1 MKKRALAREVSM
13 STVFKN
19 RTEEARRKEEEKA
32 KATRTKKPTQPAARP
47 KKDRGKTLV
56 EATPV
61 KPKGKDRAKGQFSQ
75 KDSAK
80 LPMFSVKEET
90 RSEDGWR
97 PLTNSPDILL
107 LGSQSASWSDEDG
120 EDDGPDAFGTP
131 VRRSKTGGRIL
142 VDATP
147 TKVL

>member
-1 MKKRALAREVSM
+1 
-13 STVFKN
+13 
-19 RTEEARRKEEEKA
+19 
-32 KATRTKKPTQPAARP
+32 
-47 KKDRGKTLV
+47 
-56 EATPV
+56 
-61 KPKGKDRAKGQFSQ
+61 
-75 KDSAK
+75 
-80 LPMFSVKEET
+80 MFSVKEET